1 MKKIIA
7 ITLTLVMLVAM
18 AACGGEATVTTSA
31 EKEVSVGSIE
41 ELELLI
47 EEDVADTTSALN
59 TECQELVEEIST
71 FEAYQKNVDKVQAFY
86 DKILAENRE
95 LGIRMREYSVAYAE
109 LIMDSAATNDERE
122 DAIDSMYDTIY
133 DDAWGDVYDAIYDD
147 LMGDMYDAFYDGVV
161 SDGYDY
167 VAYDRWYDMSSE
179 AYDMW
184 SDCGSDIYDE
194 WSDCGSDVYDFWS
207 DVYGAMWDGDDA
219 EIQEEIEEFQ
229 ADIKAMREAGDE

>member
-7 ITLTLVMLVAM
+7 IILTLVMAAAM
-18 AACGGEATVTTSA
+18 TACSGEATVTTSE
-31 EKEVSVGSIE
+31 EKQVSVGTIE

-47 EEDVADTTSALN
+47 EEDVINTTSTLN
-59 TECQELVEEIST
+59 TEYEALLAEINT
-71 FEAYQKNVDKVQAFY
+71 FETYQKNVDKVQAFY
-86 DKILAENRE
+86 DKIYAENRE
-95 LGIRMREYSVAYAE
+95 MCIRMREYSVAYAK
-109 LIMDSAATNDERE
+109 LITSSNMTNDEKE
-122 DAIDSMYDTIY
+122 DAIDSMYDAIY
-133 DDAWGDVYDAIYDD
+133 DDACGDIYDAIYDD

-167 VAYDRWYDMSSE
+167 VAYERWYDMSSE

-207 DVYGAMWDGDDA
+207 DIYSAMWDDDDA
-219 EIQEEIEEFQ
+219 EIQEEIEAFES
-229 ADIKAMREAGDE
+229 DIKTMREIEDK